1 VQQRDEVSAVQKR
14 ENKRE
19 REVVDK
25 GSNPAALCSSVRAMR
40 VEFE

>member
-19 REVVDK
+19 RGVAAK
-25 GSNPAALCSSVRAMR
+25 GSSPAALCNSVRAMG

>member
-1 VQQRDEVSAVQKR
+1 VSAVKKR

-19 REVVDK
+19 RGVAAK
-25 GSNPAALCSSVRAMR
+25 GSSLAALCNNVRAMR

>member
-19 REVVDK
+19 RKVVAK
-25 GSNPAALCSSVRAMR
+25 GSSFVALCSSVRAIR